1 MDNALVAGEIDFISE
16 FAEVSIVRPV
26 VPIVAVDPVPEAMLE
41 AMPEVEVSAAVDVV
55 TPDSDETGEV
65 AVVVDAVAVP
75 AVPADVS
82 GETVCATVCAL
93 EPAEVPAT
101 WAIAAACPAGPVPE
115 VVGGGEANGDKTDA
129 ADDDPA

>member
-1 MDNALVAGEIDFISE
+1 LDNALAAGEIDFISE
-16 FAEVSIVRPV
+16 SAEVSIVRPV

-65 AVVVDAVAVP
+65 AVVVDAVAAP

-82 GETVCATVCAL
+82 GETVCAL

-101 WAIAAACPAGPVPE
+101 WAIAAACPAGPVSE
-115 VVGGGEANGDKTDA
+115 VVGGGQANGDNADAA
-129 ADDDPA
+129 ADDPA